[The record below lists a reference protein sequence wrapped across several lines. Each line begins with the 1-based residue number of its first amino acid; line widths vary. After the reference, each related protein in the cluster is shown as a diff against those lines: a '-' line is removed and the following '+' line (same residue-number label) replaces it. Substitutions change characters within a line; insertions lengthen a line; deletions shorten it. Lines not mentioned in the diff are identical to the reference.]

1 MNTMSNED
9 GNKLEDTSSKDSPT
23 EEKVG
28 RMAICEYCDKVF
40 LRKHLSQHIKRVH
53 FKILEKCPDCGK
65 SFDIHYLKL
74 HREVVHLK
82 KREECQDCGMS
93 LKINNVPSHRR
104 YSCKG
109 KNKTETKVM
118 CHLCGK
124 EMSKRSLPVHI
135 RTVHNDNRKG
145 QSEYVQCDF
154 CPKRIVK
161 RHMKRHHARHRKVFI
176 KALCV

>member
-1 MNTMSNED
+1 MSNED
-9 GNKLEDTSSKDSPT
+9 GNKLEETSSKGSPT
-23 EEKVG
+23 EQKVG
-28 RMAICEYCDKVF
+28 RMARCEYCDK
-40 LRKHLSQHIKRVH
+40 LISGRSLKQHIEEVH
-53 FKILEKCPDCGK
+53 FKILQKCPDCGK
-65 SFDIHYLKL
+65 SYTRTYLKL

-93 LKINNVPSHRR
+93 FKVKNLPSHRR

-109 KNKTETKVM
+109 KNKTEMKVM

-124 EMSKRSLPVHI
+124 EISKRYLQRHI
-135 RTVHNDNRKG
+135 RTLHTGNAKV
-145 QSEYVQCDF
+145 QSQYAQCDL

-161 RHMKRHHARHRKVFI
+161 WHMKRHQACHRRVFI